1 MTSTLHVG
9 TGTHR
14 GPLSLFPVWRA
25 TTPGP
30 VVALAD
36 ERTVA
41 VRELDA
47 PEVPRL
53 RVTATAPV
61 PVLLLDGL
69 LLRGGWQD
77 RTAVTSTV
85 LAPGREADVEVR
97 CVEPHRWGGAAGHVA
112 RGRSSARVRAVTE
125 QDEVWRRV
133 AQEHARLTPPPAVDD
148 LEPLPGQ
155 SGVLVGIGGRP
166 LALELFAHPDL
177 LTAAWAELVAAAA
190 RDAAGAP
197 TRRTTAHDA
206 REFAVATAGVA
217 LTAAGPAGRGRA
229 LRGSRGSLHGRGV
242 EWRGRALHNCVL
254 DHAHQAVSA

>member
-25 TTPGP
+25 TVPGP

-41 VRELDA
+41 VRELDD
-47 PEVPRL
+47 PQVPRL
-53 RVTATAPV
+53 AVTATTPV

-77 RTAVTSTV
+77 RTAVASTV
-85 LAPGREADVEVR
+85 LAPGRTTTVDVR
-97 CVEPHRWGGAAGHVA
+97 CVEPHRWGGGAGHVA
-112 RGRSSARVRAVTE
+112 RGRSSARVRAVSE

-133 AQEHARLTPPPAVDD
+133 AEEHARLAVPPEVAD
-148 LEPLPGQ
+148 LAPLPGQ
-155 SGVLVGIGGRP
+155 CGVVVGIGGRP

-177 LTAAWAELVAAAA
+177 LAAAFAELVAAAA

-197 TRRTTAHDA
+197 ARRTTAHDA
-206 REFAVATAGVA
+206 RELAIAAAAVL
-217 LTAAGPAGRGRA
+217 LTSTGPAGRGRA
-229 LRGSRGSLHGRGV
+229 LRGSRGTLRGRGV
-242 EWRGRALHNCVL
+242 EWRGRALHTCVL

>member
-25 TTPGP
+25 TAPGP

-41 VRELDA
+41 VRELDD
-47 PEVPRL
+47 PQVPRL
-53 RVTATAPV
+53 RVTATTPL

-77 RTAVTSTV
+77 RTAVTSALLT
-85 LAPGREADVEVR
+85 PGRETDVEVR
-97 CVEPHRWGGAAGHVA
+97 CVEPHRWGGATAHVA
-112 RGRSSARVRAVTE
+112 GGRSSTRVRAVTE

-133 AQEHARLTPPPAVDD
+133 AQEHARLAEPPAVDD
-148 LEPLPGQ
+148 LDPLPGQ
-155 SGVLVGIGGRP
+155 SGVLVGIGGSP

-177 LTAAWAELVAAAA
+177 LAAAWAELVAAAA

-197 TRRTTAHDA
+197 LRRTTSHDA
-206 REFAVATAGVA
+206 RGFAVAAAGVG
-217 LTAAGPAGRGRA
+217 LTATGRAGQGRA

-242 EWRGRALHNCVL
+242 EWRGRALHTCVL